1 MTTRL
6 GALSGIA
13 FTALLVIVRV
23 LEGSGLPSASDST
36 ASVVQYWTS
45 QRASQMAVAAIAS
58 LAAVCLVWFG
68 GALRSHL
75 ARAEG
80 GQATLANLTFGGI
93 LLAAVGA
100 LMGTSIE
107 FAAADSAGHVP
118 AQVTQT
124 LSVLQADTYLGIAAG
139 FAVLGLAAG
148 AAILKTRALPRWLGW
163 LSVAAGVLW
172 LTPGEFVAIFLSVAF
187 VAVASVSLYPRR
199 ERYGRVAAVEA

>member
-1 MTTRL
+1 MTVRL

-13 FTALLVIVRV
+13 FAALLAVVRV
-23 LEGSGLPSASDST
+23 LEGSGLPSAGDPT
-36 ASVVQYWTS
+36 ATVVHYWTS
-45 QRASQMAVAAIAS
+45 HRASQMAVAVIAS
-58 LAAVCLVWFG
+58 FAALCLVWFG
-68 GALRSHL
+68 GVLRSVL

-80 GQATLANLTFGGI
+80 GQGTLATLTFGGT

-100 LMGTSIE
+100 LAGTSLE

-148 AAILKTRALPRWLGW
+148 AAILKTRALPTWTGW
-163 LSVAAGVLW
+163 LSVVAGALW

-187 VAVASVSLYPRR
+187 VAVAGVSLYRAAAPTPV
-199 ERYGRVAAVEA
+199 VA